1 MISQNDYVN
10 LQLWNWKCL
19 LAYVGVLIIKVRY
32 TNTVW
37 RKKRGKGGRIN
48 QQHGTRGA
56 AVTKSYIIQLR
67 DNKICETTLFNK
79 IASAAIL
86 TFFINSGTKHI
97 SFLKCSIHFFYKW
110 GGRTLLSAFSNDCQS
125 PLSSLCSFFLLRRL
139 SLRFRTSVTTRN
151 LSLVLTSL
159 GASSTSFRSGPGPHS
174 FKRNSRILLSTS
186 RLSLKRLDNLG
197 ILFASR
203 RKVLYRSELGSQSL
217 TVLKRSCVVICRFRR
232 RSGLLVQAI

>member
-1 MISQNDYVN
+1 MLQSQKAISFSYATT
-10 LQLWNWKCL
+10 KCTKPLFLITLPVL
-19 LAYVGVLIIKVRY
+19 LFLLFSLIVAQSIYHFSNVQY
-32 TNTVW
+32 
-37 RKKRGKGGRIN
+37 
-48 QQHGTRGA
+48 
-56 AVTKSYIIQLR
+56 
-67 DNKICETTLFNK
+67 
-79 IASAAIL
+79 
-86 TFFINSGTKHI
+86 TFFINEEGGP
-97 SFLKCSIHFFYKW
+97 CCQHFQMIVNRHSQVYA
-110 GGRTLLSAFSNDCQS
+110 L
-125 PLSSLCSFFLLRRL
+125 FFLRRL

-151 LSLVLTSL
+151 LSLVLASL

-232 RSGLLVQAI
+232 RSGLLVQAIKRNVRERKQAIIEWDQHCLEKISNRVQPFSLK